1 MVRMSILLCYNVI
14 MKIFIILF
22 MNLLIDIMLIKCL
35 LIFFYFKRYKNFF
48 FMVFDILSD
57 VIDWCFFIKLI
68 NFIKLIIEYLD
79 CYGNK
84 WLKFLMIF

>member
-84 WLKFLMIF
+84 WLKF

>member
-1 MVRMSILLCYNVI
+1 M
-14 MKIFIILF
+14 FI
-22 MNLLIDIMLIKCL
+22 N
-35 LIFFYFKRYKNFF
+35 FFYFKRYKNFF

-84 WLKFLMIF
+84 WLKF